1 MRYLPET
8 LSNQILT
15 ALAVELYTKIL
26 NKNGKVAG
34 KYVEKFTSWTFPLE
48 NYFEFV
54 TNMKSIETEN
64 FENLELIRL
73 PTGIETYLRNDS
85 NSQKYIEP
93 KLTEKLRDGKRIR
106 KNSFD

>member
-1 MRYLPET
+1 LRYLPET

-34 KYVEKFTSWTFPLE
+34 KYVEKFTSWTFPPE

-54 TNMKSIETEN
+54 THMKSIET
-64 FENLELIRL
+64 ENLELIRL